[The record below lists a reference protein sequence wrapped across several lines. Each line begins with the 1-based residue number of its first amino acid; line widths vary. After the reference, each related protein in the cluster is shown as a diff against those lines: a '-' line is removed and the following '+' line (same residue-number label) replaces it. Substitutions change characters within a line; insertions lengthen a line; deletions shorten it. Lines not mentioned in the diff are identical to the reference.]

1 VLGGGGGWGGA
12 GRVRVDLIDRSGF
25 TINFSQPNVLS
36 VGSFMSVFPSTVPR
50 LDVVHVAGNDIPAGT
65 PSPLVFTLPFNSPA
79 SQPIRVRATG
89 FQGQVPIAVV
99 VTPASGNRIIAETEI
114 DMDVSNEAT
123 VNVDLPQNVVVRIHA
138 WTR

>member
-1 VLGGGGGWGGA
+1 VGWGGN

-25 TINFSQPNVLS
+25 TLNFQQPSVLS

-50 LDVVHVAGNDIPAGT
+50 LDIVHVAGNNIPPGS

-79 SQPIRVRATG
+79 SQPITVRATG
-89 FQGQVPIAVV
+89 FVGQVPIAVV
-99 VTPASGNRIIAETEI
+99 VTPASGPRIVAETEI
-114 DMDVSNEAT
+114 DMDVSSEAT